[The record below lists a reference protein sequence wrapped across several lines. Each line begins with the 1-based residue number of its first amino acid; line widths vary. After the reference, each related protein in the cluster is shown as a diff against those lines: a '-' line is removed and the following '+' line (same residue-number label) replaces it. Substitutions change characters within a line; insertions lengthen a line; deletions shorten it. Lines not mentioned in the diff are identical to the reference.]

1 MTSDTHR
8 QTHRQLLTG
17 YTISSTSCH

>member
-1 MTSDTHR
+1 MIGATVVNT

-17 YTISSTSCH
+17 YTLGL